1 MKAIEVIVI
10 EAGKKK
16 GFIQSYSESPS
27 LGDLQDLV
35 GGNIEFI
42 SLNDS
47 QYMVVNEN
55 GLNIELPYNIF
66 ANDILAKNRPEF
78 AKLNAIV
85 GDVFL
90 IDKKDV

>member
-10 EAGKKK
+10 EAGKRK
-16 GFIQSYSESPS
+16 GFIQSCPENIS
-27 LGDLQDLV
+27 LEDMQDLV

-42 SLNDS
+42 SLNDE

-55 GLNIELPYNIF
+55 GLNLELPYNIF